1 VLTQIPYHAR
11 FETDAVAFVGI
22 WTPIMD
28 FWSPRSQASID
39 SMDFKLLHASFV
51 VFQAL
56 EWTVPILVEADISDK

>member
-1 VLTQIPYHAR
+1 
-11 FETDAVAFVGI
+11 
-22 WTPIMD
+22 MD

-56 EWTVPILVEADISDK
+56 EWIVPILVEADISD